1 MSVNGLEKITDKIL
15 ADARERAQEILSRA
29 EAESAEITKAY
40 EARADEIRERL
51 SADAER
57 RGEDMVSRGRSAAAM
72 KKRNLLLEQR
82 SQLIDGVF
90 TSAKDWVL
98 SLSAEQYAELLAGLL
113 ASALYE
119 LTSANARNQA
129 MYGEESDEAESYEV
143 LLNKKDR
150 DAVGESVISLTKKK
164 LQGKVDVGATE
175 KLSLG
180 KPVTIDGGVILC
192 AGEVEFNCS
201 LSMLFSQL
209 KRELEAEVNEALF
222 APRGQN
228 A

>member
-15 ADARERAQEILSRA
+15 ADARAQAEDILSRA
-29 EAESAEITKAY
+29 EADAAEIAKTY

-57 RGEDMVSRGRSAAAM
+57 RGEDMVSRARSAAAM

-90 TSAKDWVL
+90 ASAKDWVL
-98 SLSAEQYAELLAGLL
+98 SLSAEPYAELLAGLL
-113 ASALYE
+113 VSALYE
-119 LTSANARNQA
+119 LINANARNQA
-129 MYGEESDEAESYEV
+129 LYGEDADETECYEV

-150 DAVGESVISLTKKK
+150 EAVGEKVIGLAKKK
-164 LQGKVDVGATE
+164 LQGKVDAATLDR
-175 KLSLG
+175 LSLG
-180 KPVTIDGGVILC
+180 KPASIDGGVILC

-209 KRELEAEVNEALF
+209 QRELEAEVNEALF

>member
-40 EARADEIRERL
+40 EVRADEIRERL

-119 LTSANARNQA
+119 LISANARNQA

-150 DAVGESVISLTKKK
+150 DAVGESVIALTKKK
-164 LQGKVDVGATE
+164 LQGKVDVEAIE

-180 KPVTIDGGVILC
+180 KPVAIDGGVILC

>member
-15 ADARERAQEILSRA
+15 ADARARAEEILSRA
-29 EAESAEITKAY
+29 EAESDEIAKTY
-40 EARADEIRERL
+40 EARADEIRLRL

-57 RGEDMVSRGRSAAAM
+57 RGEDMVSRARAAAAM

-90 TSAKDWVL
+90 ASAKDWVL
-98 SLSAEQYAELLAGLL
+98 SLSSEKYAELLAGLL
-113 ASALYE
+113 ASAICE
-119 LTSANARNQA
+119 LAEADARNLE
-129 MYGEESDEAESYEV
+129 MYGEKADPIASYEV

-150 DAVGESVISLTKKK
+150 EAVGESVISLAKKK
-164 LQGKVDVGATE
+164 LQGKVDAARLE

-180 KPVTIDGGVILC
+180 KATSIDGGVILS

-209 KRELEAEVNEALF
+209 QRELEAEVSEALF